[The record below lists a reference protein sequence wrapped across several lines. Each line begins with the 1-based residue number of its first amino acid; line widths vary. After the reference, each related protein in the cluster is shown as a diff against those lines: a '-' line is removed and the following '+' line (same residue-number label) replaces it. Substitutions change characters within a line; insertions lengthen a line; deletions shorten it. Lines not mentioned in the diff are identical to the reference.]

1 MGDRALENRVRMS
14 EASGMVTVQAHC
26 SFTEA
31 TALMKERARVSHH
44 SLLEIADAVLD
55 RSIRFG
61 MSRG

>member
-1 MGDRALENRVRMS
+1 MS

-31 TALMKERARVSHH
+31 AALMKERARVSHH
-44 SLLEIADAVLD
+44 SLD

-61 MSRG
+61 I

>member
-14 EASGMVTVQAHC
+14 EASGMVSVQAHC

-31 TALMKERARVSHH
+31 AALMRERARLSGR
-44 SLLEIADAVLD
+44 SLLEIADGVVN

-61 MSRG
+61 NYN